1 MSNGCINAAK
11 LAEIKDNFIKA
22 QQNVKRR
29 IILCAGTGCMAGG
42 SMKVYDEVC
51 KQPNRKGCALI
62 PYKAIEKI
70 LEGLNNENQK

>member
-1 MSNGCINAAK
+1 MSNECINAAK

-42 SMKVYDEVC
+42 
-51 KQPNRKGCALI
+51 
-62 PYKAIEKI
+62 
-70 LEGLNNENQK
+70 

>member
-51 KQPNRKGCALI
+51 KELKCVM
-62 PYKAIEKI
+62 
-70 LEGLNNENQK
+70 